1 MRLLPR
7 SLFGRLV
14 LTFVA
19 GLVIT
24 MLATMLVQWPER
36 ESFAFRVSAARAVQR
51 LADLVTLMEQLPPA
65 ARAQVSEIV
74 ARQGVVVH
82 VPARVPPPRALEP
95 GSNAE
100 AFRQVLSEALGGQRE
115 LAVQV
120 VSAQL
125 PPNPGESD
133 PRDAFAFDVSVKLAG
148 GEWARIQVTEARRIP
163 RWPIR
168 LITSMIAFM
177 AAMVLL
183 SFIAVRWVTRPLNAL
198 ADAADRLGADINHPP
213 LDEDGPAEVRRAAHA
228 FNSMQERLSR
238 FVRTRTAI
246 LAAMSHDLKTPITR
260 LRLRAEML
268 DESDLRDKF
277 VRDLSELD
285 RMVGTT
291 LDYMRGLDDR
301 ERLRPVDIASLTAA
315 LQADAE
321 ELGQAV
327 RVEGKAQGPFL
338 GKPDG
343 LKRLLQNLLDNGLR
357 YGRDVSLEIRDTP
370 STLSF
375 FVRDR
380 GPGIPDADLER
391 VFEPFFRLEG
401 SRNRGTGGTGLGLS
415 IARNIA
421 QSMGGDVALRN
432 REGGGLEAMVT
443 LPRGHVET
451 ANVPAARQ
459 LGATSALP
467 H

>member
-1 MRLLPR
+1 
-7 SLFGRLV
+7 
-14 LTFVA
+14 
-19 GLVIT
+19 
-24 MLATMLVQWPER
+24 
-36 ESFAFRVSAARAVQR
+36 
-51 LADLVTLMEQLPPA
+51 
-65 ARAQVSEIV
+65 
-74 ARQGVVVH
+74 
-82 VPARVPPPRALEP
+82 
-95 GSNAE
+95 
-100 AFRQVLSEALGGQRE
+100 
-115 LAVQV
+115 VQV

-177 AAMVLL
+177 AAMILL